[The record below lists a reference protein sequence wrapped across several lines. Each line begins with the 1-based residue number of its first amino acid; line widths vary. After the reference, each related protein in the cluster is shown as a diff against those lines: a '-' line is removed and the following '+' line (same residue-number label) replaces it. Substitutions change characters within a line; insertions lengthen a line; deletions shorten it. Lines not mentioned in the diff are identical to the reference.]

1 MDDKKNKNL
10 SDRELE
16 LYHEFF
22 ADSIID
28 PNLYNHKA
36 RRLDQA
42 DAESSSATIRKEES
56 KFLQSLKNRGNIPT
70 EEWMG

>member
-1 MDDKKNKNL
+1 MENKKNKNL

-28 PNLYNHKA
+28 PNLYDH
-36 RRLDQA
+36 RSHHLDQSE
-42 DAESSSATIRKEES
+42 AESTSSTIRKEES
-56 KFLQSLKNRGNIPT
+56 KFIRSLKNRTDIPT
-70 EEWMG
+70 EIWMG